1 MAEVPV
7 MINGMIYD
15 KQWRTARPVVLYGM
29 ASYAD
34 REIGGGPIYP
44 GQPPSG
50 GGGGGGEHPAFP
62 IWGPPGTVFPPGPGY
77 PPVAG
82 HPLPEPPTETP
93 PGEAGDDGFVK
104 PPPEGGGWGYSEAYG
119 WMYKPQAGQAG
130 PKR

>member
-1 MAEVPV
+1 MAEIPV

-44 GQPPSG
+44 EQPP
-50 GGGGGGEHPAFP
+50 GGEHPAFP
-62 IWGPPGTVFPPGPGY
+62 IWGPPGSGFPGTPGY
-77 PPVAG
+77 PPTAE
-82 HPLPEPPTETP
+82 HPIVIPDPPPTEPPT
-93 PGEAGDDGFVK
+93 GEPGDDGFVK
-104 PPPEGGGWGYSEAYG
+104 PPPEGGGWGYSAEYG
-119 WMYKPQAGQAG
+119 WMYKPKEGQAG